1 MFKCLLKSFKISR
14 WKSGLPSKKIKLFIS
29 DIDGVLTD
37 GGMYYSENGDE
48 LKKFQVHDGMGF
60 NILAQR
66 GIKTAFVTS
75 ESRELNLRRSK
86 KLKIDFYYPGEKN
99 KIERVREM
107 CAVLNIGLDEVAHI
121 GDDINDL
128 EILSQVGFKA
138 CPANARPEIKKV
150 PGIYCTQASGGNG
163 AVREW
168 IDLLIKA
175 GKV

>member
-1 MFKCLLKSFKISR
+1 MLKALCNYIKTLR
-14 WKSGLPSKKIKLFIS
+14 WKSRLPAKKIKLFIS
-29 DIDGVLTD
+29 DIDGVMTD

-48 LKKFQVHDGMGF
+48 LKKFQVHDGMGL
-60 NILAQR
+60 NILRAR

-75 ESRELNLRRSK
+75 ELRELNLRRSK
-86 KLKIDFYYPGEKN
+86 KLQIDFYFPGEKN

-107 CAVLNIGLDEVAHI
+107 CAALNIGLDEVAHI

-128 EILSQVGFKA
+128 EVLGLIGFPA
-138 CPANARPEIKKV
+138 CPANARPEVKKV
-150 PGIYCTQASGGNG
+150 PGIYCTNASGGDG

-168 IDLLIKA
+168 IDLLIKT